1 MGWKWLFLIFIL
13 LFLISCSKEKEQS
26 IIGVENMKLT
36 SSAFQNNG
44 SIPSKYTCDG
54 DNINP
59 PLKISGVPAKAKSLV
74 LIMDDPDAVKP
85 AGKVWD
91 HWIVWNIPS
100 DTAEIKEG
108 EEPEGMYG
116 KGTGGNLNYRG
127 PCPPDA
133 EHRYFFKLYA
143 IDITLD
149 LPEGSTKAEVEKE
162 IKEHIIEKTELI
174 GRYSRQ

>member
-1 MGWKWLFLIFIL
+1 
-13 LFLISCSKEKEQS
+13 
-26 IIGVENMKLT
+26 MKLT

-54 DNINP
+54 KNINP
-59 PLKISGVPAKAKSLV
+59 QLKISGIPAKAKSLA

-91 HWIVWNIPS
+91 HWIVYNIPY
-100 DTAEIKEG
+100 DTSEIKEG
-108 EEPEGMYG
+108 EEPEGMHG
-116 KGTGGNLNYRG
+116 KGTGNNLNYRG

-143 IDITLD
+143 IDAELNI
-149 LPEGSTKAEVEKE
+149 PEGSTKAEVEKA

-174 GRYSRQ
+174 GRYSRK